1 MITLRLRH
9 ILLFT
14 VTLLLTACQFEDDQ
28 DCPKEEHFSS
38 SYINLTI
45 AVSDGQGRTRANEP
59 LAGEDGNG
67 REAGFE
73 RENAVTGVTLILY
86 KDATGISTTTTNP
99 TLDFVR
105 FFPVKRVE
113 NGTATQGTAYNPG
126 TGDES
131 HNSQIEAAYTTGPQ
145 LIGKEGVLKIN
156 LSEKY
161 HAIVV
166 ANLDLTGD
174 LTEGESTLSD
184 VRDMELSTIA
194 SGNMTDLAYTFG
206 NFVMSSEEDNTIDF
220 GATNTKKTL
229 AGTAWTEN
237 DRGTDVLY
245 DLTAQPLIIERMAAR
260 IDFWAKGATYQTK
273 NNGGNGTDYYYPGYV
288 YRPWK
293 TTDTESTGPT
303 SSDRFVLTRITPFN
317 LNNGTS
323 NGTSYLLKHLSDGLL
338 KPETGSN
345 YVIDPTTANKANA
358 TFLSPLSAIVSGLAN
373 WSANGYSHFVADMHA
388 QVGNGLTGGFSYTS
402 GGSTAEDII
411 ICYPKENTLP
421 GGSSLYNYATGIM
434 IEGDYYTGDVVS
446 ESKCEH
452 RFYFTYIRHQGESET
467 AYDALLPSE
476 LSTGTLTSDNNPM
489 NFGIVRNNIYRISI
503 DKVHEKTD
511 ETPKITLKIKVKK
524 WDKFEHAPIY
534 M

>member
-1 MITLRLRH
+1 MTLRLRH
-9 ILLFT
+9 IFIFAFAI
-14 VTLLLTACQFEDDQ
+14 LLTACQFEDDQ

-86 KDATGISTTTTNP
+86 KDANGINTTTTDP

-145 LIGKEGVLKIN
+145 LIGKEGVLKIS

-166 ANLDLTGD
+166 ANHDLTSG
-174 LTEGESTLSD
+174 LTEGVSKLSD
-184 VRDMELSTIA
+184 VRDKTLSAIA
-194 SGNMTDLAYTFG
+194 SGSMTDLAYTFG

-237 DRGTDVLY
+237 DRGQDVLY

-273 NNGGNGTDYYYPGYV
+273 NGDGTGSGTYYYPGYV

-317 LNNGTS
+317 LNNS
-323 NGTSYLLKHLSDGLL
+323 SSYLLKQLSDGRL

-373 WSANGYSHFVADMHA
+373 WSANDYSHFVADMHA
-388 QVGNGLTGGFSYTS
+388 LVGNGLTGGFSYTS
-402 GGSTAEDII
+402 GVSTAEDII

-421 GGSSLYNYATGIM
+421 DGSSLYNYATGIM
-434 IEGDYYTGDVVS
+434 IEGDYYTGDDVDL
-446 ESKCEH
+446 SKCEH
-452 RFYFTYIRHQGESET
+452 RFYFTYIRHQGESDK

-476 LSTGTLTSDNNPM
+476 LDATVTTSSTSPM

-503 DKVHEKTD
+503 DKVIEKTLD
-511 ETPKITLKIKVKK
+511 APRLKIKIEETK
-524 WDKFEHAPIY
+524 WRHVDNPTIY
-534 M
+534 I

>member
-1 MITLRLRH
+1 MTLRLRH
-9 ILLFT
+9 IILFT
-14 VTLLLTACQFEDDQ
+14 FAILLTACQFEDDQ

-67 REAGFE
+67 RETGFE

-86 KDATGISTTTTNP
+86 KDANGINTTTTDP

-113 NGTATQGTAYNPG
+113 NGTATQGTAYDPG
-126 TGDES
+126 TGDGS

-145 LIGKEGVLKIN
+145 LIGKEGVLKIS

-166 ANLDLTGD
+166 ANYDLTSG
-174 LTEGESTLSD
+174 LTEGVSKLSD
-184 VRDMELSTIA
+184 VRDKTLSAIA
-194 SGNMTDLAYTFG
+194 SGSMTDLAYTFG

-237 DRGTDVLY
+237 DRGQDVLY

-273 NNGGNGTDYYYPGYV
+273 NNGGNGTDYYFPGYV

-293 TTDTESTGPT
+293 KTDTESTGPT
-303 SSDRFVLTRITPFN
+303 SLDRFVLTRITPFN

-358 TFLSPLSAIVSGLAN
+358 TFLSPLSAIVSGLAT
-373 WSANGYSHFVADMHA
+373 WNGNDYSHTIADMHD
-388 QVGNGLTGGFSYTS
+388 QVGTGKTGGFSYTS

-421 GGSSLYNYATGIM
+421 DGSSLYNYATGIM
-434 IEGDYYTGDVVS
+434 IEGDYYTGDDV
-446 ESKCEH
+446 SKCEH
-452 RFYFTYIRHQGESET
+452 RFYFTYIRHEGESET

-476 LSTGTLTSDNNPM
+476 LSAETKTSNNNPM

-511 ETPKITLKIKVKK
+511 ETPKITLKIMVKK
-524 WDKFEHAPIY
+524 WDKFEHEPIY

>member
-1 MITLRLRH
+1 MTLRLRH
-9 ILLFT
+9 IFIFAFAI
-14 VTLLLTACQFEDDQ
+14 LLTACQFEDDQ

-86 KDATGISTTTTNP
+86 KDANGINTTTTDP

-145 LIGKEGVLKIN
+145 LIGKEGVLKIS

-166 ANLDLTGD
+166 ANHDLTSG
-174 LTEGESTLSD
+174 LTEGVSKLSD
-184 VRDMELSTIA
+184 VRDKTLSAIA
-194 SGNMTDLAYTFG
+194 SGSMTDLAYTFG

-237 DRGTDVLY
+237 DRGQDVLY

-273 NNGGNGTDYYYPGYV
+273 NGDGTGSGTYYYPGYV

-317 LNNGTS
+317 LNNS
-323 NGTSYLLKHLSDGLL
+323 SSYLLKQLSDGRL

-373 WSANGYSHFVADMHA
+373 WSANDYSHFVADMHA
-388 QVGNGLTGGFSYTS
+388 LVGNGLTGGFSYTS
-402 GGSTAEDII
+402 GVSTAEDII

-421 GGSSLYNYATGIM
+421 DGSSLYNYATGIM
-434 IEGDYYTGDVVS
+434 IEGDYYTGDDVDL
-446 ESKCEH
+446 SKCEH
-452 RFYFTYIRHQGESET
+452 RFYFTYIRHQGESDK

-476 LSTGTLTSDNNPM
+476 LDATVTTSSTYPM

-503 DKVHEKTD
+503 DKVIEKTLD
-511 ETPKITLKIKVKK
+511 APRLKIKIEETK
-524 WDKFEHAPIY
+524 WRHVDNPTIY
-534 M
+534 I